1 MKLQALREI
10 PALKQ
15 IDTLKDIKPI
25 VKVDVPSVMDLIYLS
40 TNLLYQSHVLMKGE
54 SMGDLTAGDLTA
66 GECTSKALLL
76 HQIIQSYDTRNLTLK
91 EVERIRKDFKIK
103 R

>member
-1 MKLQALREI
+1 MKLQ
-10 PALKQ
+10 ALKQ

-25 VKVDVPSVMDLIYLS
+25 VKVIIPSVMELLYLS
-40 TNLLYQSHVLMKGE
+40 TNLVYQSHVLMKGE
-54 SMGDLTAGDLTA
+54 SIGDLTA